1 MLALSAR
8 QLERKDGS
16 FSASTSLALY
26 QEAIHQ
32 LLPELHNKDVAVVAS
47 CVILCVLEMQSC
59 RCGSL
64 LDVVLL
70 TLDQARRRL
79 GGGI

>member
-16 FSASTSLALY
+16 LPASLSLALY

-32 LLPELHNKDVAVVAS
+32 LVPELHNKDLTVVAS
-47 CVILCVLEMQSC
+47 CVILCVLEMQSSASIEALFRSIC
-59 RCGSL
+59 TC
-64 LDVVLL
+64 
-70 TLDQARRRL
+70 
-79 GGGI
+79 